1 MSHYVRDNYSVLLNM
16 APIYHIVIVHV
27 IWTSWAHEWR
37 LRFCSLRMGY
47 YTRLLVAGFIKDVQ
61 HPD

>member
-1 MSHYVRDNYSVLLNM
+1 
-16 APIYHIVIVHV
+16 
-27 IWTSWAHEWR
+27 
-37 LRFCSLRMGY
+37 MGY